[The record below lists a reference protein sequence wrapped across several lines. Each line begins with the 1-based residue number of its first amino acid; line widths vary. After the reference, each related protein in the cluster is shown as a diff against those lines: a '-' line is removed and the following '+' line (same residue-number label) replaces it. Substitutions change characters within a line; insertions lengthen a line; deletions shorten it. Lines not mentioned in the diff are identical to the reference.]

1 MTAQLAA
8 TFEEVMK
15 GGPMDLPAFYR
26 EARETTPIF
35 RSEAFNGW
43 VVTRYHDAKRVLTDE
58 ECFGPLTYGAGS
70 SIIHGRTILQM
81 EGDEHRRKGAILAR
95 TLRNTRLLDGVQ
107 RDYTRTLADS
117 LFEKFPT
124 TGPVDLKA
132 AFTTPLPLG
141 VTSWVMDIQEAPN
154 FRANYDAIV
163 AAGASNLRGD
173 PAVVERALAAKT
185 ELFNFITPLIEE
197 RRANPKEDLL
207 STLCSVE
214 YEGDRLSDDEI
225 RSFCS
230 FLLAAGV
237 ETTDRA
243 LSSLVKYL
251 FVFPELWQRL
261 REDRSLI
268 PAAIAEGLRWAPPVH
283 AVSRGARRDTEIGG
297 QLVKEGDR
305 VVTMM
310 ASGNRDPEIFDDPDT
325 FNIERFAGHPD
336 KEFSVKATILSF
348 GYGRHLCTGSLLAKM
363 EMIECLEILLDEF
376 ESAEFTSGVPNDI
389 GYVLRSPE
397 HLIVTPKRA
406 KKATVV

>member
-35 RSEAFNGW
+35 RSDAFNGW
-43 VVTRYHDAKRVLTDE
+43 VVTRYNDAKRVLTDE

-107 RDYTRTLADS
+107 RDYTRKLADS

-185 ELFNFITPLIEE
+185 ELFNFITPLIVLFLPP
-197 RRANPKEDLL
+197 RR
-207 STLCSVE
+207 
-214 YEGDRLSDDEI
+214 RRRDDGP
-225 RSFCS
+225 C
-230 FLLAAGV
+230 
-237 ETTDRA
+237 A
-243 LSSLVKYL
+243 LVA
-251 FVFPELWQRL
+251 
-261 REDRSLI
+261 REV
-268 PAAIAEGLRWAPPVH
+268 PVR
-283 AVSRGARRDTEIGG
+283 VSRVVAAPARGPLAHSRCHCRGPALGAPGARRQSRCAPRHRDRRTVG
-297 QLVKEGDR
+297 EGR
-305 VVTMM
+305 
-310 ASGNRDPEIFDDPDT
+310 
-325 FNIERFAGHPD
+325 
-336 KEFSVKATILSF
+336 
-348 GYGRHLCTGSLLAKM
+348 
-363 EMIECLEILLDEF
+363 
-376 ESAEFTSGVPNDI
+376 
-389 GYVLRSPE
+389 
-397 HLIVTPKRA
+397 
-406 KKATVV
+406 